1 MDIKSFQTNLDLTNF
16 KFDKYADIV
25 KQNEEIS
32 KKRSDIYETDR
43 NFNIISENES
53 ENYIG
58 IKNNEPITS
67 KKYKDY
73 VIYSDNKDL
82 LYYEGTHAYYAIAKD
97 TDTNLLSKI
106 SLTDKMF
113 LLNKND
119 TTDEKIV
126 VKDDKYFMQKMLD
139 DMIIEQTSF
148 MLDKKL
154 DQNYDVWHSLGFGRN
169 YSYANKF
176 SPDTGN
182 YKADNYSN
190 QNSLVPNSYYLNSYA
205 NSNLIDTKFG
215 KAELFLD
222 LAGDNDKLGVGSF
235 SSNSQLFRFDS
246 DGNGFVDKNDTYFDK
261 LKIRAYDKDGNE
273 IIKKLSEVVDSINL
287 KDFIDTKS
295 NAIKKLE
302 AQKDNYGTIEAYENS
317 LQSLK
322 DYNPYSIFKA
332 EVRYESMNE
341 NDIKELSKLANE
353 DGWID
358 INSNL
363 GTFDLGLL
371 RIAYAKQG
379 VDGNYRLEELS
390 SWIEGNTTNFG
401 AKNVYDPTTKKV
413 SWRDSDKDS
422 YQNQQYTR
430 FINLYNDYMSELKN
444 RDDYINDIN
453 DEAKAKYQ
461 NVKSS
466 VMLSIER
473 EFSAAT
479 GLNFTLDN
487 LQKVKDSFEKDRANT
502 ANMLKDTD
510 ALTAIKINKNGTFTL
525 KFNSGR
531 EINVDK
537 LYKDSGK
544 AFDVELNLNAEF
556 MSEEELNQNLDLSVS
571 VAKVKDKITGEVQ
584 TKSLKDLGVQII
596 KKLTNGKFALQTND
610 GRSIIVDQIYTKL
623 NNQEKSQSS
632 ELNLINDKDRF
643 YPKPLRIWA

>member
-1 MDIKSFQTNLDLTNF
+1 MDIKSFQTNLDLINF
-16 KFDKYADIV
+16 KFDKYTDII

-32 KKRSDIYETDR
+32 KKRADIYQTDR
-43 NFNIISENES
+43 NFHIISENES

-82 LYYEGTHAYYAIAKD
+82 LYYQGSNAYYAIPKD

-119 TTDEKIV
+119 LTDEKIV
-126 VKDDKYFMQKMLD
+126 VKDEAYFIQKMLD

-148 MLDKKL
+148 MLGKKL
-154 DQNYDVWHSLGFGRN
+154 DQSYDVWHSLGFGRN

-176 SPDTGN
+176 SPNTGN

-190 QNSLVPNSYYLNSYA
+190 QNPLIPNSYYLNSYA

-222 LAGDNDKLGVGSF
+222 LAGDNDRLGVGSF

-287 KDFIDTKS
+287 KDFIDSKS
-295 NAIKKLE
+295 NALKKLE

-322 DYNPYSIFKA
+322 DYNPYSIFKP

-341 NDIKELSKLANE
+341 NDIKELSKLADE

-358 INSNL
+358 ASKLQGLANL
-363 GTFDLGLL
+363 
-371 RIAYAKQG
+371 AYAKQG
-379 VDGNYRLEELS
+379 VDGSYRLEELS
-390 SWIEGNTTNFG
+390 YLGANSQTNSYANEQYSKFNSLYEDYMAEFEALNG
-401 AKNVYDPTTKKV
+401 FF
-413 SWRDSDKDS
+413 DS
-422 YQNQQYTR
+422 YKQTASDEIMAEFGEMIENPEFKSTR
-430 FINLYNDYMSELKN
+430 MLKIESEFTA
-444 RDDYINDIN
+444 I
-453 DEAKAKYQ
+453 
-461 NVKSS
+461 
-466 VMLSIER
+466 
-473 EFSAAT
+473 T
-479 GLNFTLDN
+479 GLNFTLEN

-510 ALTAIKINKNGTFTL
+510 ALTAIRINKNGTFTL

-531 EINVDK
+531 EIIVNE

-544 AFDVELNLNAEF
+544 AFDVELNLNAKF
-556 MSEEELNQNLDLSVS
+556 ATSIELNQDIDLVVS
-571 VAKVKDKITGEVQ
+571 AAKIQDKITGQIEI
-584 TKSLKDLGVQII
+584 KSLKDLGVEII
-596 KKLTNGKFALQTND
+596 KKLSNNKFALQTND
-610 GRSIIVDQIYTKL
+610 GKTIIIDQIYTRFMP
-623 NNQEKSQSS
+623 NNQNDI
-632 ELNLINDKDRF
+632 NLIDDKDKF
-643 YPKPLRIWA
+643 YPKPLRIWV

>member
-16 KFDKYADIV
+16 KFDKYANIV

-32 KKRSDIYETDR
+32 KKRADIYKTDR
-43 NFNIISENES
+43 NFHIISENES

-73 VIYSDNKDL
+73 IIYSDNENL
-82 LYYEGTHAYYAIAKD
+82 LYYEGTNAYYAITKD
-97 TDTNLLSKI
+97 TDINLLSKI
-106 SLTDKMF
+106 SLADKMF

-119 TTDEKIV
+119 TTDEKVV
-126 VKDDKYFMQKMLD
+126 VKDEAYFMQKMLD

-148 MLDKKL
+148 MLGKKL

-176 SPDTGN
+176 NPNAGN
-182 YKADNYSN
+182 YKADNYSS
-190 QNSLVPNSYYLNSYA
+190 QNSLIPNSYYLNSYA

-295 NAIKKLE
+295 NAIKKWKEEVSSYNWDEKTYKEQL
-302 AQKDNYGTIEAYENS
+302 NIMNS
-317 LQSLK
+317 
-322 DYNPYSIFKA
+322 YNPYSIFKA

-358 INSNL
+358 ASKLQGLANL
-363 GTFDLGLL
+363 
-371 RIAYAKQG
+371 AYAKQG
-379 VDGNYRLEELS
+379 IDGNYKLEELS
-390 SWIEGNTTNFG
+390 YLDTNNKTNSYTNEQYSKFNSLYEDYMAEFEALNG
-401 AKNVYDPTTKKV
+401 FF
-413 SWRDSDKDS
+413 DS
-422 YQNQQYTR
+422 YKQTASSEIMAEFGEMIENPEFKSTR
-430 FINLYNDYMSELKN
+430 MLKIESEFTA
-444 RDDYINDIN
+444 I
-453 DEAKAKYQ
+453 
-461 NVKSS
+461 
-466 VMLSIER
+466 
-473 EFSAAT
+473 T
-479 GLNFTLDN
+479 GLNFTLEN

-571 VAKVKDKITGEVQ
+571 VAKVKDEITGEVQ

-610 GRSIIVDQIYTKL
+610 GRNIIVDQIYTMF
-623 NNQEKSQSS
+623 NQISNQDNKQNQDKSQNS

>member
-1 MDIKSFQTNLDLTNF
+1 MDIKSFQTNLDLINF
-16 KFDKYADIV
+16 KFDKYTDII

-32 KKRSDIYETDR
+32 KKRADIYQTDR
-43 NFNIISENES
+43 NFHIISENES

-82 LYYEGTHAYYAIAKD
+82 LYYQGSNAYYVIPKD

-119 TTDEKIV
+119 LTDEKIV
-126 VKDDKYFMQKMLD
+126 VKDEAYFIQKMLD

-148 MLDKKL
+148 MLGKKL
-154 DQNYDVWHSLGFGRN
+154 DQSYDVWHSLGFGRN

-176 SPDTGN
+176 SPNAGN

-190 QNSLVPNSYYLNSYA
+190 QNPLIPNSYYLNSYA

-222 LAGDNDKLGVGSF
+222 LAGDNDRLGVGSF

-287 KDFIDTKS
+287 KDFIDSKS
-295 NAIKKLE
+295 NALKKLE

-322 DYNPYSIFKA
+322 DYNPYSIFKP

-341 NDIKELSKLANE
+341 NDIKELSKLADE

-358 INSNL
+358 ASKLQGLANL
-363 GTFDLGLL
+363 
-371 RIAYAKQG
+371 AYAKQAI
-379 VDGNYRLEELS
+379 DGNYKLEELS
-390 SWIEGNTTNFG
+390 YLRANSQTNSYANEQYSKFNSLYEDYMAEFEALNG
-401 AKNVYDPTTKKV
+401 FF
-413 SWRDSDKDS
+413 DS
-422 YQNQQYTR
+422 YKQTASDEIMAEFGEMIENPEFKSTR
-430 FINLYNDYMSELKN
+430 MLKIESEFTA
-444 RDDYINDIN
+444 I
-453 DEAKAKYQ
+453 
-461 NVKSS
+461 
-466 VMLSIER
+466 
-473 EFSAAT
+473 T
-479 GLNFTLDN
+479 GLNFTLEN

-510 ALTAIKINKNGTFTL
+510 ALTAIRINKNGTFTL

-531 EINVDK
+531 EIIVNE

-544 AFDVELNLNAEF
+544 AFDVELNLNAKF
-556 MSEEELNQNLDLSVS
+556 ATQIELNQDIDLVVS
-571 VAKVKDKITGEVQ
+571 AAKIQDKITGQIEI
-584 TKSLKDLGVQII
+584 KSLKDLGVEII
-596 KKLTNGKFALQTND
+596 KKLSNNKFALQTND
-610 GRSIIVDQIYTKL
+610 GKTIIIDQIYTRFMP
-623 NNQEKSQSS
+623 NNQNDI
-632 ELNLINDKDRF
+632 NLIDDKDKF
-643 YPKPLRIWA
+643 YPKPLRIWV

>member
-1 MDIKSFQTNLDLTNF
+1 MDIKSFQTNLDLINF
-16 KFDKYADIV
+16 KFDKYTDII

-32 KKRSDIYETDR
+32 KKRADIYKTDR
-43 NFNIISENES
+43 NFHIISENES

-82 LYYEGTHAYYAIAKD
+82 LYYQGSNAYYATLKD

-119 TTDEKIV
+119 LTDEKIV
-126 VKDDKYFMQKMLD
+126 VKDEAYFIQKMLD

-148 MLDKKL
+148 MLGKKL
-154 DQNYDVWHSLGFGRN
+154 DQSYDVWHSLGFGRN

-176 SPDTGN
+176 SSDTGN

-190 QNSLVPNSYYLNSYA
+190 QNPLIPNSYYLNSYA

-222 LAGDNDKLGVGSF
+222 LAGDNDRLGVGSF

-358 INSNL
+358 ASKLQGLANL
-363 GTFDLGLL
+363 
-371 RIAYAKQG
+371 AYAKQG
-379 VDGNYRLEELS
+379 IDGNYKLEELS
-390 SWIEGNTTNFG
+390 YLDTNNKTNSYTNEQYSKFNSLYEDYMAEFEALNG
-401 AKNVYDPTTKKV
+401 FF
-413 SWRDSDKDS
+413 DS
-422 YQNQQYTR
+422 YKQTASSEIMAEFGEMIENPEFKSTR
-430 FINLYNDYMSELKN
+430 MLKIESEFTA
-444 RDDYINDIN
+444 I
-453 DEAKAKYQ
+453 
-461 NVKSS
+461 
-466 VMLSIER
+466 
-473 EFSAAT
+473 T
-479 GLNFTLDN
+479 GLNFTIDN

-571 VAKVKDKITGEVQ
+571 AANIKDKITGEVQ

-610 GRSIIVDQIYTKL
+610 GRNIIVDQIYTMFNQISNQDNKQ
-623 NNQEKSQSS
+623 NQEKSQNS